1 MRFNTFE
8 LLVMGSYIYVNK
20 PALTFH
26 VRDHSFLLLNA
37 IFVFKESW
45 ILTYFQK
52 WIGNQKRK
60 RSQETLNAKS
70 EVTLNRVKAARGPH
84 SYNLFC
90 AEFFKTGEEKTK
102 IYLFTV
108 KPVYN
113 DPVYSAYSVYYDH
126 WTTSWKLISFSVKWT
141 LYSGHP
147 VYKCSSHLVISQ
159 GWLL

>member
-1 MRFNTFE
+1 MMRFNTFE
-8 LLVMGSYIYVNK
+8 LLVGSYIYVNK

-26 VRDHSFLLLNA
+26 LLDHSFLLLNA
-37 IFVFKESW
+37 TFVFKESS

-60 RSQETLNAKS
+60 RSQETLNDES
-70 EVTLNRVKAARGPH
+70 DVTLKRVKAARGPH

-113 DPVYSAYSVYYDH
+113 GPVYSAHSVYYGH
-126 WTTSWKLISFSVKWT
+126 QTTF
-141 LYSGHP
+141 
-147 VYKCSSHLVISQ
+147 
-159 GWLL
+159 